1 VDLMAEYYT
10 MNSSLEEIL
19 NNERMKK
26 LNYLFSP
33 AYYANIG
40 KFLRKRKLKY
50 MVKLAKT
57 PWGTPFPAQG
67 LLTCANLLISRR
79 EAGEMTT
86 IPVWQGVNEDAW
98 VETESVVLV
107 PFLIK
112 DKKNAPCVIICP
124 GGGYERVAF
133 HNEGI
138 PVAAALNEKGYNAFI
153 LNYRVAPNYYPIPQM
168 DLVRGIKFVRAN
180 HEKLNINPED
190 LTIMGFSAG
199 AHLCGSVAAS
209 YNRIPDDTHR
219 YDHISARPDKVC
231 LCYPVS
237 SFIND
242 AHEGSVLNH
251 LGPESEV
258 TTRKELS
265 VELMVTEDYPQTYLW
280 ACTDDPIVNVNNAIH
295 LEKTLENLQISHRMK
310 LFLSGGHG
318 IGLGEGTL
326 AEGWLTDAL
335 EFLSR

>member
-1 VDLMAEYYT
+1 MTEYYT
-10 MNSSLEEIL
+10 MNSTLEEIL
-19 NNERMKK
+19 NNERVKK

-33 AYYANIG
+33 SYYANIG
-40 KFLRKRKLKY
+40 KFLRKRKLKH
-50 MVKLAKT
+50 MVKLVKT
-57 PWGTPFPAQG
+57 PWGGSFPAHG
-67 LLTCANLLISRR
+67 ILTCANLLISRR
-79 EAGEMTT
+79 EAGEKTT
-86 IPVWQGVNEDAW
+86 IPIWQGVNEEAKTT
-98 VETESVVLV
+98 TESVVLV
-107 PFLIK
+107 PFIIK

-124 GGGYERVAF
+124 GGGYEMVSF
-133 HNEGI
+133 YNEGI
-138 PVAAALNEKGYNAFI
+138 PVAKALNKKGYNAFI
-153 LNYRVAPNYYPIPQM
+153 LNYCVSPNYYPIPQM

-180 HEKLNINPED
+180 HEKLDINPDD

-209 YNRIPDDTHR
+209 YEKIPDDTHR

-251 LGPESEV
+251 LGPESEEAL
-258 TTRKELS
+258 RKELS
-265 VELMVTEDYPQTYLW
+265 VELMLTKDYPPTYLW
-280 ACTDDPIVNVNNAIH
+280 ACTDDPAVNVNNTIN
-295 LEKTLENLQISHRMK
+295 LEKAMENLKILHRMK

-335 EFLSR
+335 EFLEK

>member
-1 VDLMAEYYT
+1 MSEYYT

-19 NNERMKK
+19 DNERLNKK
-26 LNYLFSP
+26 INYLFSP
-33 AYYANIG
+33 DYYANIG
-40 KFLRKRKLKY
+40 KFLRKRKLKH
-50 MVKLAKT
+50 MVKLVKT

-67 LLTCANLLISRR
+67 LLACANLLISRR
-79 EAGEMTT
+79 ETGEITT
-86 IPVWQGVNEDAW
+86 IPIWQGVNEEARI
-98 VETESVVLV
+98 ETESVVLV

-112 DKKNAPCVIICP
+112 NKKNAPCVIICP

-138 PVAAALNEKGYNAFI
+138 PVAEALNKKGYNAFV
-153 LNYRVAPNYYPIPQM
+153 LNYRVAPNYYPLPQM

-180 HEKLNINPED
+180 HEKLNINPDD

-199 AHLCGSVAAS
+199 GHLCGSVAAT
-209 YNRIPDDTHR
+209 YDKIPDETHR

-242 AHEGSVLNH
+242 AHEGSLSNH
-251 LGPESEV
+251 LGPESEE
-258 TTRKELS
+258 TRRKQVS
-265 VELMVTEDYPQTYLW
+265 VELMLTKDYPPTYLW
-280 ACTDDPIVNVNNAIH
+280 ACTDDSLVNVNNTIN
-295 LEKTLENLQISHRMK
+295 LEKAMENLEIPHKMK

-318 IGLGEGTL
+318 IGLGKGTL
-326 AEGWLTDAL
+326 AEDWLNDAL
-335 EFLSR
+335 EFLTLK

>member
-1 VDLMAEYYT
+1 MFD
-10 MNSSLEEIL
+10 
-19 NNERMKK
+19 
-26 LNYLFSP
+26 P
-33 AYYANIG
+33 DYYANIG
-40 KFLRKRKLKY
+40 KFLRKRKLKN

-67 LLTCANLLISRR
+67 LLACANLLISRR
-79 EAGEMTT
+79 KAGEMTT
-86 IPVWQGVNEDAW
+86 IPIWQGVNEETNAL
-98 VETESVVLV
+98 TESVVLV

-112 DKKNAPCVIICP
+112 DKKNAPCVLISP

-133 HNEGI
+133 HSEGL
-138 PVAAALNEKGYNAFI
+138 PVAKALNEEGYNVFV

-180 HEKLNINPED
+180 HEKLNINPDD

-199 AHLCGSVAAS
+199 GHLCGSVAAI
-209 YNRIPDDTHR
+209 YDKIPDDTHR

-237 SFIND
+237 SFVND
-242 AHEGSVLNH
+242 AHEGSISNH
-251 LGPESEV
+251 LGPESEEKL
-258 TTRKELS
+258 RKELS
-265 VELMVTEDYPQTYLW
+265 VESMLTKDYPPTYLW
-280 ACTDDPIVNVNNAIH
+280 ACTDDPIVNVNHTIN
-295 LEKTLENLQISHRMK
+295 LEKVMEDLGIPHRMR

-326 AEGWLTDAL
+326 AKGWLSDAL
-335 EFLSR
+335 EFLSK